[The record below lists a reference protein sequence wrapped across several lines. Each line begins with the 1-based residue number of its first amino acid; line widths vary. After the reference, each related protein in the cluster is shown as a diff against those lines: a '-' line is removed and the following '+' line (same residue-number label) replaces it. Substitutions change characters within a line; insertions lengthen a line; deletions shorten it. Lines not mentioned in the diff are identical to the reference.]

1 MDLNSHFPLTHF
13 RAEFFSNERDT
24 TLSRGYEMV
33 DILINISVGLL
44 IAAVVLMGINKLTGG
59 KVKAAFVDVRQ
70 KMSSSRK

>member
-1 MDLNSHFPLTHF
+1 
-13 RAEFFSNERDT
+13 
-24 TLSRGYEMV
+24 MV